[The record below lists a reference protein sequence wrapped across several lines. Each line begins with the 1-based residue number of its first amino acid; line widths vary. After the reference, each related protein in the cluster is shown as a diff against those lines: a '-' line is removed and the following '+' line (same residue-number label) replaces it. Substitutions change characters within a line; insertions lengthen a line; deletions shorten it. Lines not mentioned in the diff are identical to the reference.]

1 MHSPSAVASTPG
13 VVAPIPLDQDRMH
26 AICRRLP
33 PFPPLASQL
42 IAMFSRPDADLHEAV
57 ALIRSDAVF
66 SGELLRLANS
76 AEFAS
81 YEPFEDAT
89 RAVLYLG
96 FERVQSAIRRITYA
110 RLMKDSFNHPFNAE
124 IHRNNMATAF
134 LCDRLMSAYGNADDL
149 EDFCPYSLG
158 LYLKIGALVLL
169 RGFPRDYPR
178 FLTTRASSEQAML
191 STEKALFG
199 FRHVEIST
207 HLVKHWEF
215 PEAFQDLVAG
225 HTADISFSDPLRIED
240 AARIAGRMAG
250 SLGFAFQKG
259 LAFPDF
265 EELVE
270 KLPKEGNEA
279 FSRNPEEWK
288 AQIAAHLD
296 ELMFKS

>member
-1 MHSPSAVASTPG
+1 
-13 VVAPIPLDQDRMH
+13 MH

-134 LCDRLMSAYGNADDL
+134 LCDRLMSAFGRAEDV

-178 FLTTRASSEQAML
+178 FLATRVSSEQAML
-191 STEKALFG
+191 NTEKALFG

-207 HLVKHWEF
+207 YLVKHWEF
-215 PEAFQDLVAG
+215 PEAFQGLVAG
-225 HTADISFSDPLRIED
+225 HTAEAAFSDPLGMED
-240 AARIAGRMAG
+240 AARIAARMAG
-250 SLGFAFQKG
+250 SLGFAFQKA
-259 LAFPDF
+259 LPFPPF
-265 EELVE
+265 EELAAQ
-270 KLPKEGNEA
+270 LPKEGNEE
-279 FSRNPEEWK
+279 FSRDPEEWK
-288 AQIAAHLD
+288 TRIAAHLD
-296 ELMFKS
+296 ELMLKT

>member
-1 MHSPSAVASTPG
+1 MQSPTAIASSPG

-110 RLMKDSFNHPFNAE
+110 RLMKDSFHHPFNAE

-134 LCDRLMSAYGNADDL
+134 LCDRLMTAFGRVEEL

-169 RGFPRDYPR
+169 RAFPRDYPR

-191 STEKALFG
+191 NTEKALFG
-199 FRHVEIST
+199 FRHVDISL

-215 PEAFQDLVAG
+215 PESFQKLVLG
-225 HTADISFSDPLRIED
+225 HVEEASFTQPLTIQD
-240 AARIAGRMAG
+240 AARIAARMAG
-250 SLGFAFQKG
+250 SLGFSFQKA
-259 LAFPDF
+259 LPYPSF
-265 EELVE
+265 EELATQ
-270 KLPKEGNEA
+270 LPTDGNEE
-279 FSRNPEEWK
+279 FSRNPAEWK
-288 AQIAAHLD
+288 ERITAHLD
-296 ELMFKS
+296 ELMLKS